1 MNKTKTQTFQILFV
15 LATVFV
21 YFFGLGR
28 LPLVGPDEPRYAQV
42 AREMFERSDW
52 ITPTLGG
59 FNWFEKP
66 ALLYWF
72 EIAAYK
78 IFGVNEFSARFGSAI
93 FGLLT
98 IFTIYLLCRFVS
110 QNPAANNE
118 QRTANDYANYTFIL
132 AATSIGLI
140 VFSRAAS
147 FDIILTFPI
156 TAALACFFVSQ
167 HAASPRRHAIASL
180 AGFYFFIGVALLAK
194 GLIGFVLPFGV
205 AFCYFA
211 ALRKFPSKTFLLS
224 LIWGNLLSVLV
235 ASVWYAPMYLRHG
248 WTFVDEF
255 FIQHHFARYASNKFA
270 HPEPFWFFWAILP
283 ALILPWTPFLLAAIW
298 RVFKDQRPKTKDQ
311 RPIDSSQHSLKIFAL
326 VWLLVP
332 LVFFS
337 FSGSKLPG
345 YILPALP
352 AAIIL
357 AAEEARRFASKSSN
371 RRLIVQIV
379 AASIFALIVIAL
391 LFVAPDFARRDTKK
405 YLVQA
410 AAESGFINEKVLN
423 LHDISHSLEF
433 YAAGRTV
440 RLDNGKQRQ
449 FFGASD
455 ILVFM
460 KQTGQERVL
469 VVVPLSRLHELPE
482 YNQLKTE
489 IIADNGEYA
498 IAAVS
503 H

>member
-21 YFFGLGR
+21 YFFGLGL

-42 AREMFERSDW
+42 AREMFERGDW

-66 ALLYWF
+66 ALLYWL

-78 IFGVNEFSARFGSAI
+78 IFGVNEFSARFGSAV

-110 QNPAANNE
+110 QNPATNNE
-118 QRTANDYANYTFIL
+118 QRTTSGFADYAFLI

-167 HAASPRRHAIASL
+167 YAALPRRRAVFL
-180 AGFYFFIGVALLAK
+180 LGFYFFIGVGFLAK

-205 AFCYFA
+205 AFWYFA
-211 ALRKFPSKTFLLS
+211 ALRKLPSKTFLLS
-224 LIWGNLLSVLV
+224 LIWGNLLSILT
-235 ASVWYAPMYLRHG
+235 ASIWYAPIYLRHG
-248 WTFVDEF
+248 WTFVDDF

-283 ALILPWTPFLLAAIW
+283 LLILPWTPFLLAAIW
-298 RVFKDQRPKTKDQ
+298 RFFKDQRPKTKDQ
-311 RPIDSSQHSLKIFAL
+311 SPAEFSPHSLKIFAL

-357 AAEEARRFASKSSN
+357 AADEARRFASKSSN

-379 AASIFALIVIAL
+379 
-391 LFVAPDFARRDTKK
+391 
-405 YLVQA
+405 
-410 AAESGFINEKVLN
+410 
-423 LHDISHSLEF
+423 
-433 YAAGRTV
+433 
-440 RLDNGKQRQ
+440 
-449 FFGASD
+449 
-455 ILVFM
+455 
-460 KQTGQERVL
+460 
-469 VVVPLSRLHELPE
+469 
-482 YNQLKTE
+482 
-489 IIADNGEYA
+489 
-498 IAAVS
+498 
-503 H
+503 